1 MENDHFADNDNFA
14 DNVNFAY
21 NREFRDISSKALG
34 K

>member
-1 MENDHFADNDNFA
+1 MENDYFADNDNFA